1 MRSADLAGV
10 HRRSYL
16 DGPCAEGV
24 YGLSWFKKEKH
35 AASRHENPDDAIARY
50 LEELRQADVQGV
62 AQPASALNGLGDAYL
77 DKGDL
82 HSAVDH
88 YRQSAE
94 AYAREGMYDNAIA
107 CCKKIRRYAPEN
119 DGAALL
125 LGRFYAAKGL
135 RADAARELEAYAER
149 MERAGQPKEA
159 IAALADVVGL
169 GLDKPLQ
176 REKLAR
182 LYAENGERDAAVQEY
197 RARRRD
203 YEARGDQE
211 AVARISDR
219 LAEHGDR
226 PPRPAAPA
234 PVQAEEQEGEPAVEE
249 APARS
254 GAKEPSAPPPIPLGL
269 EIEHT
274 SYSERSPAPD
284 PEREAAE
291 PVGRAEVRGGY
302 AEMVSLAERAAAEG
316 DSPRAAEQLAEAG
329 RGFTSQRRWEEAV
342 DAYRRLAGLGS
353 AQDEHYAAWTEAA
366 RQLGMASLVLEALSS
381 QARWHVEGG
390 RRSSARK
397 AAEEMLL
404 VDPQNEVA
412 TEILSK
418 VGSTLP
424 RD

>member
-1 MRSADLAGV
+1 MPLARSWASMPLRPMYAIWRTTTLCRGLCSSPAAGVRCGEKSADLAGV
-10 HRRSYL
+10 DRHSYL
-16 DGPCAEGV
+16 DAPRAEGAN
-24 YGLSWFKKEKH
+24 GLSWFKKEKH
-35 AASRHENPDDAIARY
+35 AASRHENADDAIARY

-107 CCKKIRRYAPEN
+107 CCKKIRRYAPE
-119 DGAALL
+119 DDEAALL

-135 RADAARELEAYAER
+135 RADAARELESYAER

-182 LYAENGERDAAVQEY
+182 LYAENGQRDAAVQEY
-197 RARRRD
+197 RALRRD

-226 PPRPAAPA
+226 PPRPAGPA
-234 PVQAEEQEGEPAVEE
+234 SFQAEERKAEPAVDE
-249 APARS
+249 APARPA
-254 GAKEPSAPPPIPLGL
+254 AKEPSAPPPIPLGL

-274 SYSERSPAPD
+274 SYSERSPGTG
-284 PEREAAE
+284 REAPE
-291 PVGRAEVRGGY
+291 PVGGAEVKGGY
-302 AEMVSLAERAAAEG
+302 AEMVTLAERMSPHALAQLRARLPDELQAAVAAG
-316 DSPRAAEQLAEAG
+316 SPTCR
-329 RGFTSQRRWEEAV
+329 
-342 DAYRRLAGLGS
+342 
-353 AQDEHYAAWTEAA
+353 
-366 RQLGMASLVLEALSS
+366 
-381 QARWHVEGG
+381 
-390 RRSSARK
+390 
-397 AAEEMLL
+397 
-404 VDPQNEVA
+404 P
-412 TEILSK
+412 
-418 VGSTLP
+418 
-424 RD
+424 

>member
-1 MRSADLAGV
+1 MN
-10 HRRSYL
+10 
-16 DGPCAEGV
+16 
-24 YGLSWFKKEKH
+24 GLSWFKKEKH
-35 AASRHENPDDAIARY
+35 AASRHEKPDDAIARY
-50 LEELRQADVQGV
+50 LEELRQADVQGI

-77 DKGDL
+77 DKGDI

-119 DGAALL
+119 DNVGLL

-135 RADAARELEAYAER
+135 RADAARELEVYAER
-149 MERAGQPKEA
+149 MERSGQPKEA

-182 LYAENGERDAAVQEY
+182 LYAENGQRDAAVQEY
-197 RARRRD
+197 RTLRRE

-226 PPRPAAPA
+226 PPRPSAPPA
-234 PVQAEEQEGEPAVEE
+234 VQPEVRETVEPAVEE
-249 APARS
+249 AQARTGTTMEAS
-254 GAKEPSAPPPIPLGL
+254 SPPPIPLEL

-274 SYSERSPAPD
+274 SYSDRSP
-284 PEREAAE
+284 E
-291 PVGRAEVRGGY
+291 PGRAMPESAEGAEVKGGY
-302 AEMVSLAERAAAEG
+302 REMVSLAERALTEG
-316 DSPRAAEQLAEAG
+316 DTSRAAEHLAEAG

-342 DAYRRLAGLGS
+342 DAYRRLAGLG
-353 AQDEHYAAWTEAA
+353 AAKDEHYGAWTEAA

-390 RRSSARK
+390 RRSSARR

>member
-62 AQPASALNGLGDAYL
+62 AQPASALNGLCDAYL

-182 LYAENGERDAAVQEY
+182 LYAENGQRDAAVQEY
-197 RARRRD
+197 RALRRD

-316 DSPRAAEQLAEAG
+316 DSRAPRSSWPRPAGGSLRSAAGRRRSTPTAGSRGSVRRRTSTTPPGPKPRASSAWRPSSWKRFRRRRVG
-329 RGFTSQRRWEEAV
+329 TSRAAAALRPAKPPRRCC
-342 DAYRRLAGLGS
+342 
-353 AQDEHYAAWTEAA
+353 
-366 RQLGMASLVLEALSS
+366 SS
-381 QARWHVEGG
+381 IPRTRSP
-390 RRSSARK
+390 RRS
-397 AAEEMLL
+397 
-404 VDPQNEVA
+404 
-412 TEILSK
+412 
-418 VGSTLP
+418 
-424 RD
+424 

>member
-1 MRSADLAGV
+1 V
-10 HRRSYL
+10 H
-16 DGPCAEGV
+16 
-24 YGLSWFKKEKH
+24 GLSWFKKERH

-50 LEELRQADVQGV
+50 LEELRQADVQGI

-77 DKGDL
+77 DKGDI

-119 DGAALL
+119 DNAALL

-149 MERAGQPKEA
+149 VERSGQPKEA
-159 IAALADVVGL
+159 TAARAALVGL
-169 GLDKPLQ
+169 GLDTPLQ

-182 LYAENGERDAAVQEY
+182 LYAESGQRDAAVQEY
-197 RARRRD
+197 RTLRRE

-226 PPRPAAPA
+226 PPRPSAP
-234 PVQAEEQEGEPAVEE
+234 PVHPEERNSTAPAVEE
-249 APARS
+249 ARTTATS
-254 GAKEPSAPPPIPLGL
+254 SPPPIPLGL

-274 SYSERSPAPD
+274 SYSDRSPESDRAL
-284 PEREAAE
+284 PEPAA
-291 PVGRAEVRGGY
+291 RAQVEGGY
-302 AEMVSLAERAAAEG
+302 GEMVSLAERAVTEG
-316 DSPRAAEQLAEAG
+316 DTQRAAEHLAQAG
-329 RGFTSQRRWEEAV
+329 QGFISQRRWEEAV
-342 DAYRRLAGLGS
+342 EAYRRLAALG
-353 AQDEHYAAWTEAA
+353 AAKDEHYGAWTEAA
-366 RQLGMASLVLEALSS
+366 RQLGMASLVLEALSA

-390 RRSSARK
+390 RRSSARR

-404 VDPQNEVA
+404 VDPQNDVA

>member
-1 MRSADLAGV
+1 MNR
-10 HRRSYL
+10 
-16 DGPCAEGV
+16 
-24 YGLSWFKKEKH
+24 LSWFKKEKH

-119 DGAALL
+119 DNTALL

-135 RADAARELEAYAER
+135 RADAGRELEGYAER
-149 MERAGQPKEA
+149 MERSGQPKEA

-182 LYAENGERDAAVQEY
+182 LYAENGQLDAAVQEY
-197 RARRRD
+197 RALRRE
-203 YEARGDQE
+203 YEARGDHE
-211 AVARISDR
+211 GVARISDR

-234 PVQAEEQEGEPAVEE
+234 PVQAEERKAEPVIEE
-249 APARS
+249 AAARPA
-254 GAKEPSAPPPIPLGL
+254 AKEPSAPPPIPLGL

-274 SYSERSPAPD
+274 SYSERSSAPD
-284 PEREAAE
+284 PGREPE
-291 PVGRAEVRGGY
+291 PVESAQVKGGY
-302 AEMVSLAERAAAEG
+302 SEMVSLAERAVAEG
-316 DSPRAAEQLAEAG
+316 DAERAAEQLVEAG

-342 DAYRRLAGLGS
+342 TAYRRLAALG
-353 AQDEHYAAWTEAA
+353 AAKDEHYGAWTEAA

-381 QARWHVEGG
+381 QAQWHVEGG
-390 RRSSARK
+390 RRSSARR

>member
-1 MRSADLAGV
+1 
-10 HRRSYL
+10 
-16 DGPCAEGV
+16 
-24 YGLSWFKKEKH
+24 LSWFKKEKQ

-50 LEELRQADVQGV
+50 LEELRQADVQGT

-77 DKGDL
+77 DKGDTQ
-82 HSAVDH
+82 SAVDH

-107 CCKKIRRYAPEN
+107 CCKKIRRYAPED
-119 DGAALL
+119 DGASLL

-135 RADAARELEAYAER
+135 RADAARELEAHAER
-149 MERAGQPKEA
+149 MERAGRPKEA
-159 IAALADVVGL
+159 VAALADVVGL
-169 GLDKPLQ
+169 GLDRPLQ

-182 LYAENGERDAAVQEY
+182 LYAENGQRDAAVQEY
-197 RARRRD
+197 RALRRD

-211 AVARISDR
+211 GVARIADR

-226 PPRPAAPA
+226 PPRPATEPPASAAPGTSRSPAVPLAAESAPA
-234 PVQAEEQEGEPAVEE
+234 AREEEE
-249 APARS
+249 APGEAAEAATR
-254 GAKEPSAPPPIPLGL
+254 PPPIPLGL

-274 SYSERSPAPD
+274 SYSERSPGPAPG
-284 PEREAAE
+284 RE
-291 PVGRAEVRGGY
+291 PVGPADGAKAAGGY
-302 AEMVSLAERAAAEG
+302 ADMVSQAERAAAEG
-316 DSPRAAEQLAEAG
+316 DTPGAAERLSEAG
-329 RGFTSQRRWEEAV
+329 RGFTSQRRWDEAV
-342 DAYRRLAGLGS
+342 DAYRRLADLGL
-353 AQDEHYAAWTEAA
+353 AADEHYAAWTEAA
-366 RQLGMASLVLEALSS
+366 RQLGMASLVLEALSA